1 MLIKQIINLRKVKTD
16 NLKFRTFL
24 LDQNMDGWS
33 VAQ

>member
-16 NLKFRTFL
+16 NLKFRTDL
-24 LDQNMDGWS
+24 LDQVVDGWS